1 MKNVFTKI
9 WTSILAI
16 TLIVLTI
23 SPVYGDNLEN
33 LEVNEACFDNWQYF
47 VSSQLSFD
55 EFSEYW
61 KDLFDRYSK
70 NSCHYNDINQ
80 LTKQLDAVSKQIKD
94 AFLKCSADQAV
105 KLEVKYNE
113 IKAELFYVRN
123 FIDIPVT
130 EIQTI
135 PDEKVYSMM
144 RTEFV
149 LNSPDF
155 TEEEL
160 KTLFDKFK
168 TKYKDKISARY
179 GQCKDTNFEELKKK
193 WDSFVKNIKSMGDQ
207 ANAVKDNWGKA
218 ISTPSKAM
226 EGFVKGIENM
236 RLNNI
241 PSFKTPDQ
249 VVTEIYKEYEKTGAG
264 EPTIVDI
271 QLKII
276 DTSEEYVRKIDSASV
291 RAEYEAKYKKGNDTV
306 ASEYDKKIQEII
318 DIINATFE
326 PLSKLKTCTKKGGE
340 RQCQ

>member
-1 MKNVFTKI
+1 MKNLFTKI
-9 WTSILAI
+9 WTSILALA
-16 TLIVLTI
+16 LIGLTI
-23 SPVYGDNLEN
+23 SPAYGDNLEN
-33 LEVNEACFDNWQYF
+33 LEVNQTCFDNWQNF
-47 VSSQLSFD
+47 VTSQLSYND
-55 EFSEYW
+55 FSEYW

-70 NSCHYNDINQ
+70 NICHYNDISQ
-80 LTKQLDAVSKQIKD
+80 LIKQLDAISKQIKD
-94 AFLKCSADQAV
+94 AFLKCNAEQGV
-105 KLEVKYNE
+105 TLEVKYNE
-113 IKAELFYVRN
+113 TKAELFYVRN
-123 FIDIPVT
+123 FIDIPVS

-144 RTEFV
+144 RSAFV
-149 LNSPDF
+149 LDNTDF
-155 TEEEL
+155 TDEEL

-168 TKYKDKISARY
+168 AKYKDKIGARY
-179 GQCKDTNFEELKKK
+179 GQCKDADFEELKKK
-193 WDSFVKNIKSMGDQ
+193 WDSFVKNIKSLGDQ
-207 ANAVKDNWGKA
+207 AKSVKDNWGKA

-241 PSFKTPDQ
+241 PSIKTPDQ
-249 VVTEIYKEYEKTGAG
+249 IVNELYKEGEKSGSG

-271 QLKII
+271 QSKIV

-318 DIINATFE
+318 DIVNATFE
-326 PLSKLKTCTKKGGE
+326 PLSKLKTCTKKSSE